1 MQSDPEMI
9 AVVDHWWSLWLKCR
23 NVLSP
28 LNIFPLR
35 PSLGEK
41 NTNHSDLSRRFTEY
55 NYSDCTDINAVPVIR
70 EITWLIGRERLC
82 FSSKSRVLRAGG
94 VRFPDGWRNDKI
106 IIDCLIIAAINRDI
120 VSFSYRNQLI
130 FWSSTLIKLNYKSW
144 PLVF

>member
-41 NTNHSDLSRRFTEY
+41 NTNHSDLSRRFIED
-55 NYSDCTDINAVPVIR
+55 NYSDWLACTGLDWYQRGTRDAR
-70 EITWLIGRERLC
+70 DRLTDGTGERLC
-82 FSSKSRVLRAGG
+82 FSSKSRVLRAAG

-106 IIDCLIIAAINRDI
+106 IIDCLIITQLLIEILSVFLITINTSPGHHCDKTP
-120 VSFSYRNQLI
+120 Q
-130 FWSSTLIKLNYKSW
+130 
-144 PLVF
+144 